1 MHSATANGPLLLA
14 CVRWLLDAL
23 PRPAYWSLLKA
34 TPASKAPLK
43 QGLLGTCLLC
53 REVPSPCSL
62 PWRKGLWC
70 QGRRAS
76 AKERREDH
84 DRGMFPTV
92 PYLVG
97 SCSVPG
103 NAGAQKMTKAMV
115 THLGE
120 ELTVNSTYP
129 LCPSL
134 LHRAVQ
140 YANKPDDQRLP
151 ALRKCQGGFTVAN
164 ICLKGWDLFFSSKLE
179 VLKMF

>member
-14 CVRWLLDAL
+14 CTYWLLAL
-23 PRPAYWSLLKA
+23 PRPTYWSLLKA
-34 TPASKAPLK
+34 TPASKVPLK

-53 REVPSPCSL
+53 REMPWPCSL
-62 PWRKGLWC
+62 PWRKGLCC
-70 QGRRAS
+70 QGRKAS

-103 NAGAQKMTKAMV
+103 NARAHRMTKAMV

-120 ELTVNSTYP
+120 QLTMNSMYS

-134 LHRAVQ
+134 LH
-140 YANKPDDQRLP
+140 
-151 ALRKCQGGFTVAN
+151 
-164 ICLKGWDLFFSSKLE
+164 
-179 VLKMF
+179 